1 MDDLKG
7 FTNNYANLV
16 KMANLI
22 ESLSTDIGMEFG
34 LSKCKCVN
42 MVSGKHKSIGGIT
55 LKSGGVMEELSADEF
70 YKYLGIEEL
79 DSIKHSMV
87 KAKVSKNVKAKL
99 RKLLESELNAR
110 NLFHAINES
119 ILPIITYTF
128 GVIEWNEEE
137 LKGYDVQIRKM
148 LNLYKAFE
156 LKSDIDRLYLPR
168 IEGGRG
174 LISVWDS
181 FQSSTCRIAHAISH
195 TSNQILSQC
204 IETEK
209 KGIYSNINRAKK
221 YEQNVK
227 ITLPENYLDKSLM
240 TQARVKAK
248 AMKDALAK
256 VHLATYKEKSQHGA
270 YLRMLDDTG
279 ADKKLSM
286 AWLRKSFLD
295 PHTESYICGAQELAV
310 ITKYHEKHILKNSN
324 DDLCRVCK
332 KDPESIYHI
341 LGACDAL
348 AKREYF
354 DRHNNI
360 CQYIHFKILKHYNI
374 DTGENWYRHKPA
386 EVILKPTCEIIYD
399 QVIATT
405 RPVGANRPDIIIKD
419 ISMKKAYIIDISCP
433 VDINVGKK
441 EAEKVSKYM
450 GLCAEL
456 NRMWGID
463 TEIIPVIVGG
473 LGTVSKNIGDYLA
486 KIPGLP
492 DVFMCQKICLLG
504 SKKILRDVLRRRR

>member
-1 MDDLKG
+1 MDNLKG

-181 FQSSTCRIAHAISH
+181 FQSSACRIKHAI
-195 TSNQILSQC
+195 
-204 IETEK
+204 
-209 KGIYSNINRAKK
+209 
-221 YEQNVK
+221 
-227 ITLPENYLDKSLM
+227 
-240 TQARVKAK
+240 
-248 AMKDALAK
+248 
-256 VHLATYKEKSQHGA
+256 
-270 YLRMLDDTG
+270 
-279 ADKKLSM
+279 
-286 AWLRKSFLD
+286 
-295 PHTESYICGAQELAV
+295 
-310 ITKYHEKHILKNSN
+310 
-324 DDLCRVCK
+324 
-332 KDPESIYHI
+332 
-341 LGACDAL
+341 
-348 AKREYF
+348 
-354 DRHNNI
+354 
-360 CQYIHFKILKHYNI
+360 
-374 DTGENWYRHKPA
+374 
-386 EVILKPTCEIIYD
+386 
-399 QVIATT
+399 
-405 RPVGANRPDIIIKD
+405 
-419 ISMKKAYIIDISCP
+419 
-433 VDINVGKK
+433 
-441 EAEKVSKYM
+441 
-450 GLCAEL
+450 
-456 NRMWGID
+456 
-463 TEIIPVIVGG
+463 
-473 LGTVSKNIGDYLA
+473 
-486 KIPGLP
+486 
-492 DVFMCQKICLLG
+492 
-504 SKKILRDVLRRRR
+504 